1 MKDLK
6 IEKGYIY
13 IRDNEWYKIRNV
25 LKLGITTSIK
35 DRNNSYITGEIE
47 RGYFIKILELDVNQQ
62 QLIIIDKLLKI
73 KFKKLNIYFNGGTEF
88 YNREIETKIEEFLLK
103 SKIKFKLIN
112 EEEIKRINIK
122 NRNKL
127 IINNY
132 EKLFRKRNELL
143 IIKPKDYQ
151 EEVLNKIDKYYN
163 DNNEG
168 KLIWSCGIGKSIMS
182 ILIVKELNFKK
193 IIIGVPSC
201 YLQQQYA
208 EEIRKIYNE
217 IQILILGINT
227 IEEIKEIYKKE
238 NELFIITTYYS
249 CYLFNNYEFNFD
261 FKIADECHHLVNINT
276 ENNRRFI
283 EFHKI
288 KSNKSLYMTATP
300 KVMNNSIGY
309 SMDNEEIFGK
319 IIDEKTVGW
328 AIKNKKITDYK
339 LILIKNSL
347 EELIE
352 IRDKIGD
359 NIKNKDLYISAYMTL
374 KTLSIYPKHI
384 LIYTNTI
391 EDANL
396 VNSYIEEIMNYGI
409 IDINKEELYNNS
421 LHSGLKQEI
430 IKENIEKFEKSK
442 YGIISCI
449 QIFSEGVNCPILDG
463 ICIACNMIS
472 EINIVQKILRPNRLY
487 NKNPEKIAYYIL
499 PYITETGF
507 SNIRNIINQLSII
520 DGNIEQKLIIGNIS
534 NITQKDIRIKDRD
547 LGDKYELMDNKELL
561 IRIKLKLRHKKD
573 IICDLTEQQNE
584 YNYIQNINKSLKL
597 NSRNDYLESREKH
610 EYYIENPEMYFIK
623 KGVWINWCDFL
634 NYDTSKFI
642 KTKEEWIK
650 FCKEKNIKSIE
661 NYNKAME
668 IYEELPKNPNDFYRE
683 FTNIENEL
691 ELNIK
696 KIRR

>member
-1 MKDLK
+1 MN
-6 IEKGYIY
+6 KGYIY
-13 IRDNEWYKIRNV
+13 IRDNEWYKIKNV

-35 DRNNSYITGEIE
+35 DRNNNYITGEIE
-47 RGYFIKILELDVNQQ
+47 RGYFIKILELNVNEK
-62 QLIIIDKLLKI
+62 QLIMIDKLLKL

-88 YNREIETKIEEFLLK
+88 YNREIEYKLEEFLEK
-103 SKIKFKLIN
+103 SKIKFRRI
-112 EEEIKRINIK
+112 EETEIKRK
-122 NRNKL
+122 KRNK

-132 EKLFRKRNELL
+132 EKIFQKRNELL

-151 EEVLNKIDKYYN
+151 QEVLNKIDDYYN
-163 DNNEG
+163 HNDNG
-168 KLIWSCGIGKSIMS
+168 KIIWSCGIGKTIMS
-182 ILIVKELNFKK
+182 ILIIKQLNFRK

-201 YLQQQYA
+201 YLQLQFI

-217 IQILILGINT
+217 RPILILGINT
-227 IEEIKEIYKKE
+227 MEEIKEVYNRE
-238 NELFIITTYYS
+238 NDLFIITTYHS
-249 CYLFNNYEFNFD
+249 CYLFNNLDFNFD
-261 FKIADECHHLVNINT
+261 FKIADECHHLVNNKI
-276 ENNRRFI
+276 FI

-288 KSNKSLYMTATP
+288 RAFKSLYMTATP
-300 KVMNNSIGY
+300 KIINNSIGY

-319 IIDEKTVGW
+319 MIDKKAVGW
-328 AIKNKKITDYK
+328 AIDNGKITNYK
-339 LILIKNSL
+339 LILIKNSI
-347 EELIE
+347 EELVE
-352 IRDKIGD
+352 IKDKL
-359 NIKNKDLYISAYMTL
+359 NNKNTDLYISAYMTL
-374 KTLSIYPKHI
+374 KTLTIYPKHI

-396 VNSYIEEIMNYGI
+396 VNSYIEEIMSYGI
-409 IDINKEELYNNS
+409 IDINKDELYNSS
-421 LHSGLKQEI
+421 LHSGLRQEI

-463 ICIACNMIS
+463 ICIVCNMMS
-472 EINIVQKILRPNRLY
+472 EINIVQRLLRPNRLY
-487 NKNPEKIAYYIL
+487 NKNPKKIAYYIL

-507 SNIRNIINQLSII
+507 TNIRNIINQLSLI
-520 DGNIEQKLIIGNIS
+520 DGNIEQKLIVGNIS
-534 NITQKDIRIKDRD
+534 TTTIIKKDIKTID
-547 LGDKYELMDNKELL
+547 LEYELIDNIELL
-561 IRIKLKLRHKKD
+561 MKIKLKLRHKRD

-597 NSRNDYLESREKH
+597 NSRKDYLESREKH

-661 NYNKAME
+661 NYNETIE
-668 IYEELPKNPNDFYRE
+668 IYEELPMDPEDYYND
-683 FTNIENEL
+683 FTNIQKEL
-691 ELNIK
+691 NLNIK